1 MNELIK
7 QIRKQIN
14 PPRKSASE
22 TRDPFRSR
30 VINGARKQED
40 RRREAIGFEIPVT
53 RGAFD
58 QREGS
63 TDDIKYHKAT
73 NSTGRNVL

>member
-1 MNELIK
+1 MSELIK

-14 PPRKSASE
+14 PPRESASE
-22 TRDPFRSR
+22 TRNPFRSR
-30 VINGARKQED
+30 VINGARKEED
-40 RRREAIGFEIPVT
+40 RRKEAIGFEIPVT

-63 TDDIKYHKAT
+63 TDDIKYHKSKNNA
-73 NSTGRNVL
+73 GGDVL